1 MSRRTDDKDQ
11 LKFFNGET
19 GGRNRFWTSVR
30 TKDHQDGG
38 SDTKNEQ
45 QQRGA
50 GADRFRPK
58 SRRSR
63 LQTGSEGTTPRF
75 IVVKCE
81 KSKSSVHRTTKRTE
95 KTTVEE
101 EESPAKQTRVSRLVT
116 SRCTAKGILQI
127 VKWEEPARNTGIAS

>member
-11 LKFFNGET
+11 LKFVIEKQVGET
-19 GGRNRFWTSVR
+19 GSGQVYELKTN
-30 TKDHQDGG
+30 QDGE
-38 SDTKNEQ
+38 SVTKKEQ

-63 LQTGSEGTTPRF
+63 LQTGSECTTPGF
-75 IVVKCE
+75 IVVKC
-81 KSKSSVHRTTKRTE
+81 KKFKSSVHRTTKRNE

-101 EESPAKQTRVSRLVT
+101 EKIKRSEFESRLVT
-116 SRCTAKGILQI
+116 SLCTVKAFYKI
-127 VKWEEPARNTGIAS
+127 VKWEKPVRKTGTAT